1 MIGKL
6 ARKTAKMFVNN
17 NTKFNS
23 VEMYQYAFFIILS
36 TFIFFV
42 LTIMIG
48 AILSV
53 LFESIVFYFSFLLIR
68 LYAGGYHASKEITC
82 DIITSISI
90 FGCVFLIRLSKTYEF
105 QIQLIVITLFSVLC
119 IFALC
124 PLDTPEKPL
133 SKKEVK
139 YFRKISWLILLIIS
153 VLVLI
158 SFIFEWKFLFA
169 PSCLSLILE
178 SILLVAGKVKRVY
191 QLKNA
196 E

>member
-196 E
+196 

>member
-1 MIGKL
+1 
-6 ARKTAKMFVNN
+6 MFVNN

-23 VEMYQYAFFIILS
+23 VEMYQYAFFIIFS

-48 AILSV
+48 TILNV
-53 LFESIVFYFSFLLIR
+53 LFESIIFYFSFLLIR
-68 LYAGGYHASKEITC
+68 LYAGGYHASKETTC

-90 FGCVFLIRLSKTYEF
+90 FVCVLLIRLSKTYEF
-105 QIQLIVITLFSVLC
+105 QIQLFVITAFSVLC
-119 IFALC
+119 IFAFC

-133 SKKEVK
+133 TDKER
-139 YFRKISWLILLIIS
+139 YHYRKISWLILLIIS

-158 SFIFEWKFLFA
+158 SFILELKFLFA

-178 SILLVAGKVKRVY
+178 SILLIAGKVKRVY

-196 E
+196 